1 MAKPRANLGTKC
13 LLGWN
18 DSRSYHMQSLKPAY
32 TQTWQNRH
40 WQIGRSGFFSEMLR
54 RGGGPAFNLSN
65 IKVHIDTLYIHGHF
79 ASLENYALFGHWL
92 DRVQTPV
99 CISKYLKFYFPG
111 MCPRSK
117 PSTILSKWEQ
127 QMNDLFFWVFLFC
140 FDFCLRFWQ
149 LFISLVEALVIRGC
163 KLCGKSWKAGEEE
176 RVKGHF
182 RTFHPRN

>member
-1 MAKPRANLGTKC
+1 MHTWVKWLLILSHAIAQTCIYSDLAEPTLANRQVWLFLRNVEK
-13 LLGWN
+13 
-18 DSRSYHMQSLKPAY
+18 
-32 TQTWQNRH
+32 
-40 WQIGRSGFFSEMLR
+40 GR
-54 RGGGPAFNLSN
+54 GPAFNLSNN